1 MRKRCPLYPD
11 IGWSQSHVRQAP
23 TLGIWGRVKLP
34 VEVTAYRVSA
44 AVASNASLFVQCQHK
59 RATASSAVA

>member
-11 IGWSQSHVRQAP
+11 IGWSQSHVRQVRRA
-23 TLGIWGRVKLP
+23 IWGRVKLP

-44 AVASNASLFVQCQHK
+44 AVASNASLFVQCQPQ
-59 RATASSAVA
+59 SNGFSAVA